1 MEYLGTA
8 FLLFYAVAQVAAV
21 AYVYNMEPVL
31 QQKYAA
37 NIDMVARKPR
47 PEKARA
53 PASAAEPLAKA
64 A

>member
-37 NIDMVARKPR
+37 NNDMVARKLR
-47 PEKARA
+47 PASASK
-53 PASAAEPLAKA
+53 PVSAAEPLAKA